1 MACQRPGPVD
11 PCSRPP
17 AVVQT
22 TKPALSLA
30 PQNYQAYGLI
40 LQSPLPLPCP
50 LAPGSDRPDVL
61 LHAGSTTRFA
71 RARVEHPPA
80 DDTRTWFRF
89 HRLADGSAY
98 LKWTGLFEFVI
109 SPDGREI
116 LFHRQK
122 TAAPESF
129 SVYLLSQVLSFSLLS
144 FGTEPLHGTAV
155 VVGGEALVLLGDCG
169 YGKSTLGAAL
179 LARGL
184 PILTDD
190 LVALEKSDVGW
201 MVRSGIPRIKLFP
214 AVARR
219 LLGSDLGGTPM
230 NGGTSKLVLPLG
242 PGQAVSRSVP
252 LRALYVLSPPGEHRS
267 VKGRPV
273 QIERLSGREAF
284 LEVIRAAFNLMALES
299 SRMASQFAF
308 ARRLI
313 LAVPVRRLTYPRD
326 FSRLSTVCDALLAD
340 LAALS
345 LKDPGA
351 STAGTATAQWNGDH
365 TASSQM
371 TRS

>member
-71 RARVEHPPA
+71 RARDEHPPG

-144 FGTEPLHGTAV
+144 FGTEPLHGTAI

-252 LRALYVLSPPGEHRS
+252 LRAIYVLSPPGEHRS

-284 LEVIRAAFNLMALES
+284 LEVIRAAFNLMALDS

-313 LAVPVRRLTYPRD
+313 LDVPVRRLAYPRN